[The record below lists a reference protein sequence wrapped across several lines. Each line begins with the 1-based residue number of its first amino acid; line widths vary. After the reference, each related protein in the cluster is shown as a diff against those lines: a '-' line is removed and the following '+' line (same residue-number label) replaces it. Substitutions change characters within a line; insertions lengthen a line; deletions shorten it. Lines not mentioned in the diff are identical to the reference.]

1 MMWKKSCELC
11 TLIKKIKHVINI
23 LERLKMSENPQVSEE
38 QIELNQY
45 QKFVKNCNQFRS
57 IETHFA
63 SFISEEISRKVKNDG
78 RNIAN
83 RNDFLDA
90 ILPIIKHVRAMKEF
104 HFVNMGCLIFDIVVA
119 ELNDYK
125 YGVGFDANYLDKIEM
140 YDFFT
145 SRKLDSVETI
155 TY

>member
-1 MMWKKSCELC
+1 
-11 TLIKKIKHVINI
+11 
-23 LERLKMSENPQVSEE
+23 MSENPQVSEE
-38 QIELNQY
+38 KIELNQY

-57 IETHFA
+57 IETNFA
-63 SFISEEISRKVKNDG
+63 SFIAEEISRKVKNDG

-90 ILPIIKHVRAMKEF
+90 ILPIIKHVRPMKEF
-104 HFVNMGCLIFDIVVA
+104 HFVNMCCLIFDIVVS

-125 YGVGFDANYLDKIEM
+125 YGVGFDADYLDKIEM